1 MSRKVF
7 DMRCVICNIVI
18 QQPQWNDARDEF
30 DPCTKC
36 LEEIREAVKSD
47 EDSPEEPDDFEY
59 YGIL

>member
-1 MSRKVF
+1 
-7 DMRCVICNIVI
+7 MRCVICNIVI